1 MSRSGYTDECED
13 PLAYGGYRQAV
24 HNALRGKRGQALLR
38 DLAAALDAMTDKRL
52 YPGSFATPEGEFCA
66 LGALAHHR
74 GILVDDL
81 GDDYDCDPERVAQRF
96 GIAKAMAAEIMDMND
111 SYHVS
116 MSTTVDVEICGPM
129 RRNWPD
135 YGEHKRRVVIPN
147 TGHAEQRWLAMR
159 RWVGQQ
165 LQVTA

>member
-1 MSRSGYTDECED
+1 MSRSGYTDECND

-52 YPGSFATPEGEFCA
+52 HPGSFATPEGEFCA
-66 LGALAHHR
+66 LGALAHQR
-74 GILVDDL
+74 GIKVDDL
-81 GDDYDCDPERVAQRF
+81 GNEEDCDSEQVADRF

-111 SYHVS
+111 TYHVP
-116 MSTTVDVEICGPM
+116 MSVAVIVEICGPM
-129 RRNWPD
+129 RWNWPD
-135 YGEHKRRVVIPN
+135 LGLHKRRVVMPN

-159 RWVGQQ
+159 RWVDQQ